1 MKNNDTGWSVVNGK
15 DMRFAKI
22 ERHNEGVARNCMD
35 IVNLC
40 ASIEDAACAICEA
53 ARSEKRQAVYV
64 NDEVG
69 EMLATFTELL
79 AEAVEALPFI
89 DSASCA
95 VVGVKQVKGMKEQT
109 YCAE

>member
-1 MKNNDTGWSVVNGK
+1 MKDTGWSVVNGK

-22 ERHNEGVARNCMD
+22 ERHNEGVAQNCMD

-40 ASIEDAACAICEA
+40 ASIEDAACAICKA
-53 ARSEKRQAVYV
+53 AKSEKRQAVYV

-69 EMLATFTELL
+69 EMLATFTEML

-89 DSASCA
+89 DSATCA